1 MEGEFLLALMLRAR
15 LTLLYSTLLGGVL
28 LLFGMAVYA
37 LVNFTLIG
45 QIDQVLNDTAQ
56 EILEVARLDE
66 VGDLIIVRLPRLN
79 MNTNVYMQ
87 VWDREGRLVKSSL
100 DPNLFPAAF
109 DTQGL
114 AVTERVFHSIE
125 YDGFTMRVLSVP
137 LSVGGRSAGTMQI
150 ASSLSVVEA
159 VREDL
164 LYVLIMG
171 AIFAVLLAAIGSWL
185 VIERSL
191 APLDTVVATA
201 EQINRADDL
210 SRRIP
215 YKQLPNDEVGQLVLT
230 FNQTLER
237 LETIF
242 TSQQRFL
249 ADVSHELR
257 TPLTVIKGNVD
268 LMRRMNTLDEE
279 ILVSIDQESN
289 RLTRLVGDLLLLAQ
303 AETGKLPL
311 QQDCLELDSLLFEV
325 LQEMH
330 IFAGGKVN
338 IRLTEI
344 DQIQILGDRDR
355 LKQVLINLISNAIQY
370 TPQGGSVSL
379 SLSRANKNARVIIRD
394 TGPGIP
400 AEDLPH
406 IFERFYRTEKSRTR
420 SKTSGFG
427 LGLSIAYWIIRNHNG
442 KIEVD
447 STEGEGTTFSISL
460 PLLNPDETCP
470 PPDFDD
476 EE

>member
-1 MEGEFLLALMLRAR
+1 MLRAR

-45 QIDQVLNDTAQ
+45 QVDRLLDDTAQ
-56 EILEVARLDE
+56 EILESARVDA
-66 VGDLIIVRLPRLN
+66 VGDLTILHLPALN
-79 MNTNVYMQ
+79 MTTNVHVQ
-87 VWDREGRLVKSSL
+87 VWDRDGRLVAASL
-100 DPNLFPAAF
+100 DREEFYEAL

-114 AVTERVFHSIE
+114 ASTQKIFRSIT
-125 YDGFTMRVLSVP
+125 YRGFPMRVLSLP
-137 LSVGGRSAGTMQI
+137 LSVGGRGAGTMQVGT
-150 ASSLSVVEA
+150 SLAVIES

-164 LYVLIMG
+164 LYILIMG
-171 AIFAVLLAAIGSWL
+171 VTFAVLLAAIGSWL

-191 APLDTVVATA
+191 APLDMVVATA

-215 YKQLPNDEVGQLVLT
+215 YNQLPNDEVGQLILT

-242 TSQQRFL
+242 TSQERFL

-257 TPLTVIKGNVD
+257 TPLTVIKGNLD

-279 ILVSIDQESN
+279 ILVSIDEEAN

-311 QQDCLELDSLLFEV
+311 QKDCLELDSLLFEV
-325 LQEMH
+325 IQEMH
-330 IFAGGKVN
+330 ILAGEKIN

-344 DQIQILGDRDR
+344 DQIQVLGDRDR
-355 LKQVLINLISNAIQY
+355 LKQVLLNLISNAIQY
-370 TPQGGSVSL
+370 TPEGGEVFL
-379 SLSRANKNARVIIRD
+379 SLARKGKNAEVIIRD

-400 AEDLPH
+400 AEDMPH

-420 SKTSGFG
+420 QKTPGFG
-427 LGLSIAYWIIRNHNG
+427 LGLSIAYWIVKNHKG
-442 KIEVD
+442 KINVD
-447 STEGEGTTFSISL
+447 SVEGKGTTFSISL
-460 PLLNPDETCP
+460 PALKAEEICP
-470 PPDFDD
+470 PPDFD

>member
-1 MEGEFLLALMLRAR
+1 MLRAR

-37 LVNFTLIG
+37 LVNYTLVG
-45 QIDQVLNDTAQ
+45 QIDQVLNETAD
-56 EILEVARLDE
+56 EILESARVDA
-66 VGDLIIVRLPRLN
+66 VGELTILHLPPLN
-79 MNTNVYMQ
+79 MTTNVYVQ
-87 VWDREGRLVKSSL
+87 VWDRDGRLIAASL
-100 DPNLFPAAF
+100 DREQYPNAL

-114 AVTERVFHSIE
+114 AATDKFFRSIE
-125 YDGFTMRVLSVP
+125 YEGFPMRVLSVP
-137 LSVGGRSAGTMQI
+137 LSVGGRSAGTMQV
-150 ASSLSVVEA
+150 ASSLAVIEA
-159 VREDL
+159 MREDL
-164 LYVLIMG
+164 LYILIMG
-171 AIFAVLLAAIGSWL
+171 AIFAVLLAAIGSWM

-191 APLDTVVATA
+191 APLDNVVATT

-237 LETIF
+237 LENIF

-279 ILVSIDQESN
+279 ILVSIDQEAN

-330 IFAGGKVN
+330 IFAGDKVN

-344 DQIQILGDRDR
+344 EQVQILGDRDR

-370 TPQGGSVSL
+370 TPTGGDIWL
-379 SLSRANKNARVIIRD
+379 SLAKENKKVRVVIRD

-400 AEDLPH
+400 TEDLPH

-420 SKTSGFG
+420 SKSSGFG
-427 LGLSIAYWIIRNHNG
+427 LGLSIAYWIVRNHEG
-442 KIEVD
+442 EIKVD
-447 STEGEGTTFSISL
+447 SVEGEGTTFTISL
-460 PLLNPDETCP
+460 PMHNPEEACLPT
-470 PPDFDD
+470 DD
-476 EE
+476 V

>member
-1 MEGEFLLALMLRAR
+1 MLRAR

-37 LVNFTLIG
+37 LVNVTLIG
-45 QIDQVLNDTAQ
+45 QIDQNLEETSY
-56 EILEVARLDE
+56 EILASARVDA
-66 VGDLIIVRLPRLN
+66 VGELTILRLPDLRMDN
-79 MNTNVYMQ
+79 NVYIQ
-87 VWDREGRLVKSSL
+87 VWDRGGHLIAASFETDGAPQALDTRGLAASKKVFRSL
-100 DPNLFPAAF
+100 DYKDYPL
-109 DTQGL
+109 
-114 AVTERVFHSIE
+114 
-125 YDGFTMRVLSVP
+125 RVLSVP
-137 LSVGGRSAGTMQI
+137 LSVGGRAAGTMQV
-150 ASSLSVVEA
+150 ASGLAVIEA

-164 LYVLIMG
+164 LYIMVMG
-171 AIFAVLLAAIGSWL
+171 AIFAVLFAGIGSWL

-215 YKQLPNDEVGQLVLT
+215 YTTLPNDEVGQLVLT

-237 LETIF
+237 LESIF

-257 TPLTVIKGNVD
+257 TPLTVIKGNVG
-268 LMRRMNTLDEE
+268 LMRRMNSLDEE
-279 ILVSIDQESN
+279 ILISIDQESN

-311 QQDCLELDSLLFEV
+311 QKDCIELDSLLFEV

-330 IFAGGKVN
+330 VFAADKVN
-338 IRLTEI
+338 LKLIEI

-370 TPQGGSVSL
+370 TPVGGDISL
-379 SLSRANKNARVIIRD
+379 GLAKVKKNAQITITD

-427 LGLSIAYWIIRNHNG
+427 LGLSIAYWIIHNHQG
-442 KIEVD
+442 EIKVD
-447 STEGEGTTFSISL
+447 STEGEGTSFTIL
-460 PLLNPDETCP
+460 IPLFKGGKTCHP
-470 PPDFDD
+470 IAD
-476 EE
+476 

>member
-1 MEGEFLLALMLRAR
+1 MLRAR

-45 QIDQVLNDTAQ
+45 QIDQLLNDTAT
-56 EILEVARLDE
+56 EILESARVDA
-66 VGDLIIVRLPRLN
+66 VGELTILHLPRLN
-79 MNTNVYMQ
+79 MTTNVYIQ
-87 VWDREGRLVKSSL
+87 VWDRDGRLVASSL
-100 DPNLFPAAF
+100 DREQFPIAL

-114 AVTERVFHSIE
+114 ATSEKAYRTINYE
-125 YDGFTMRVLSVP
+125 GFLMRVLSVP

-150 ASSLSVVEA
+150 ASSLTVIESM
-159 VREDL
+159 REDL
-164 LYVLIMG
+164 LYILVMG
-171 AIFAVLLAAIGSWL
+171 AVFAVLLAAIGSWL

-191 APLDTVVATA
+191 APLDTVVETA

-215 YKQLPNDEVGQLVLT
+215 FRQLPNDEVGQLVLT
-230 FNQTLER
+230 FNETLER
-237 LETIF
+237 LESIF

-279 ILVSIDQESN
+279 ILASIDQESN

-330 IFAGGKVN
+330 IFADGKVN
-338 IRLTEI
+338 LRLTEI

-355 LKQVLINLISNAIQY
+355 LKQVLLNLISNAIQY
-370 TPQGGSVSL
+370 TPAGGDVNL
-379 SLSRANKNARVIIRD
+379 SLAKADKKARVIIRD

-406 IFERFYRTEKSRTR
+406 IFDRFYRTEKSRTR
-420 SKTSGFG
+420 SKASGFG
-427 LGLSIAYWIIRNHNG
+427 LGLSIAYWIVHNHAG
-442 KIEVD
+442 IIKVD
-447 STEGEGTTFSISL
+447 SQEGEGTAFTIAL
-460 PLLNPDETCP
+460 PMLKNSESCLPTELDP
-470 PPDFDD
+470 

>member
-1 MEGEFLLALMLRAR
+1 
-15 LTLLYSTLLGGVL
+15 
-28 LLFGMAVYA
+28 
-37 LVNFTLIG
+37 
-45 QIDQVLNDTAQ
+45 
-56 EILEVARLDE
+56 
-66 VGDLIIVRLPRLN
+66 
-79 MNTNVYMQ
+79 
-87 VWDREGRLVKSSL
+87 
-100 DPNLFPAAF
+100 
-109 DTQGL
+109 
-114 AVTERVFHSIE
+114 
-125 YDGFTMRVLSVP
+125 
-137 LSVGGRSAGTMQI
+137 MQI
-150 ASSLSVVEA
+150 ASTLAVIESVQ
-159 VREDL
+159 EDL
-164 LYVLIMG
+164 LYILVMG

-185 VIERSL
+185 VIERAL

-215 YKQLPNDEVGQLVLT
+215 YRVLPNDEVGQLVLT

-237 LETIF
+237 LESIF

-257 TPLTVIKGNVD
+257 TPLTVIKGNVA
-268 LMRRMNTLDEE
+268 LMRRINTVDEE
-279 ILVSIDQESN
+279 IMASIDQESN

-311 QQDCLELDSLLFEV
+311 QQECLELDSLLFEV
-325 LQEMH
+325 MQEMH
-330 IFAGGKVN
+330 VFSEGKVN

-370 TPQGGSVSL
+370 TPKGGEISL
-379 SLSRANKNARVIIRD
+379 SLSKADKKAHLIIRD

-420 SKTSGFG
+420 SKASGFG
-427 LGLSIAYWIIRNHNG
+427 LGLSIAYWIVYNHDG
-442 KIEVD
+442 KIDVD
-447 STEGEGTTFSISL
+447 STEGEGTAFTISL
-460 PLLNPDETCP
+460 PMVKSEEVCLSPNEFDNDE
-470 PPDFDD
+470 
-476 EE
+476 

>member
-1 MEGEFLLALMLRAR
+1 MLRAR

-45 QIDQVLNDTAQ
+45 QVDQRLNDTAQ
-56 EILEVARLDE
+56 EILEFARVDA
-66 VGDLIIVRLPRLN
+66 VGELTILHLPDLN
-79 MNTNVYMQ
+79 MTTNVYVQ
-87 VWDREGRLVKSSL
+87 VWDRDGRLIAASL
-100 DPNLFPAAF
+100 NRTQFPEAL
-109 DTQGL
+109 DTRGLSTTEKTFRSIAYQG
-114 AVTERVFHSIE
+114 V
-125 YDGFTMRVLSVP
+125 TMRVLSVP

-150 ASSLSVVEA
+150 ASSLGVIES
-159 VREDL
+159 VRENL
-164 LYVLIMG
+164 LYILIMG
-171 AIFAVLLAAIGSWL
+171 AIFAVMLAAIGSWL

-191 APLDTVVATA
+191 APLDAIVETA

-215 YKQLPNDEVGQLVLT
+215 YKHLPNDEVGQLVLT

-257 TPLTVIKGNVD
+257 TPLTVIKGNLA

-279 ILVSIDQESN
+279 ILISIDQESN

-311 QQDCLELDSLLFEV
+311 QTDCLELDSLLFEV

-330 IFAGGKVN
+330 ILAGNKVN

-355 LKQVLINLISNAIQY
+355 LKQVLLNLISNAIQY
-370 TPQGGSVSL
+370 TPEGGNISL
-379 SLSRANKNARVIIRD
+379 SLAKVDKKARLIIRD

-420 SKTSGFG
+420 SKTPGFG
-427 LGLSIAYWIIRNHNG
+427 LGLSIAFWIIHNHAG
-442 KIEVD
+442 SIDVESIEGD
-447 STEGEGTTFSISL
+447 GTTFKIFL
-460 PLLNPDETCP
+460 PLLISSDACLPPEMDEA
-470 PPDFDD
+470 
-476 EE
+476 

>member
-1 MEGEFLLALMLRAR
+1 MLRAR

-37 LVNFTLIG
+37 LVNVTLIG
-45 QIDQVLNDTAQ
+45 QIDELLNSTAQ
-56 EILEVARLDE
+56 EILEVARVDSVGELTILHLPPLD
-66 VGDLIIVRLPRLN
+66 
-79 MNTNVYMQ
+79 MATNIYVQ
-87 VWDREGRLVKSSL
+87 VWDREGRLVSSSL
-100 DPNLFPAAF
+100 DRAEFSEPLNIS
-109 DTQGL
+109 GL
-114 AVTERVFHSIE
+114 TVLETDFRSIKYHSVPLRV
-125 YDGFTMRVLSVP
+125 MSVP
-137 LSVGGRSAGTMQI
+137 LSVGGRGAGTMQV
-150 ASSLSVVEA
+150 ATSLVVIDS

-164 LYVLIMG
+164 LYILIMT
-171 AIFAVLLAAIGSWL
+171 AIFAVILVGIGSWFT
-185 VIERSL
+185 IERSL
-191 APLDTVVATA
+191 APLDTIVETA

-215 YKQLPNDEVGQLVLT
+215 HKHLPNDEIGQLVLT

-257 TPLTVIKGNVD
+257 TPLTVIKGNVG
-268 LMRRMNTLDEE
+268 LMRRMDAVDEE
-279 ILVSIDQESN
+279 TLASIDEEAN

-303 AETGKLPL
+303 AETGNIPL
-311 QQDCLELDSLLFEV
+311 QREKLELDGLLFEV

-330 IFAGGKVN
+330 VLAAGK
-338 IRLTEI
+338 IKIKLTEI

-355 LKQVLINLISNAIQY
+355 LKQVLLNLISNAVQY
-370 TPQGGSVSL
+370 TPEGGEISL
-379 SLSRANKNARVIIRD
+379 SLSKKKKKACLLIQD

-420 SKTSGFG
+420 SKNAGFG
-427 LGLSIAYWIIRNHNG
+427 LGLSIAYWIIEKHKG
-442 KIEVD
+442 KINVK
-447 STEGEGTTFSISL
+447 STEGQGTSFEILL
-460 PLLNPDETCP
+460 PLL
-470 PPDFDD
+470 
-476 EE
+476 

>member
-1 MEGEFLLALMLRAR
+1 MLRAR

-28 LLFGMAVYA
+28 LLFGMAVYS
-37 LVNFTLIG
+37 LINFTLLG
-45 QIDQVLNDTAQ
+45 QVDQVLNDTAQ
-56 EILEVARLDE
+56 EILEVARVDAVGELTILHLPPLD
-66 VGDLIIVRLPRLN
+66 
-79 MNTNVYMQ
+79 MTTNVYVQ
-87 VWDREGRLVKSSL
+87 VWDRDGRLVAASL
-100 DPNLFPAAF
+100 DRSQFPEAL

-114 AVTERVFHSIE
+114 STVEKVFRSID
-125 YDGFTMRVLSVP
+125 YQGFPMRVLSVP
-137 LSVGGRSAGTMQI
+137 LSVGGRGAGTMQV
-150 ASSLSVVEA
+150 ASSLAMITS

-164 LYVLIMG
+164 LYILIMG
-171 AIFAVLLAAIGSWL
+171 AIFAVMLAAIGSWL

-191 APLDTVVATA
+191 APLDAVVETA

-215 YKQLPNDEVGQLVLT
+215 YRHLPNDEVGQLVLT

-242 TSQQRFL
+242 SSQQRFL

-257 TPLTVIKGNVD
+257 TPLTVIKGNLD
-268 LMRRMNTLDEE
+268 LMRRMDTLDEE

-311 QQDCLELDSLLFEV
+311 QQDCLELDGLLFEV

-330 IFAGGKVN
+330 ILAGERVTL
-338 IRLTEI
+338 RLTEI

-355 LKQVLINLISNAIQY
+355 LKQVLLNLISNAIQY
-370 TPQGGSVSL
+370 TPEGGNISL
-379 SLSRANKNARVIIRD
+379 SLAKTSKKARLIIRD

-420 SKTSGFG
+420 SKTPGFG
-427 LGLSIAYWIIRNHNG
+427 LGLSIAYWIIHNHEG
-442 KIEVD
+442 KIDVD
-447 STEGEGTTFSISL
+447 SVEGQGTTFTITL
-460 PLLNPDETCP
+460 PLLDPSKACP
-470 PPDFDD
+470 PPELDG
-476 EE
+476 E

>member
-1 MEGEFLLALMLRAR
+1 MLRAR

-45 QIDQVLNDTAQ
+45 QVDQQLNDTAQ
-56 EILEVARLDE
+56 EILEFARVDA
-66 VGDLIIVRLPRLN
+66 VGELTILRLPDLN
-79 MNTNVYMQ
+79 MTTNVYVQ
-87 VWDREGRLVKSSL
+87 VWNREGRLIASSL
-100 DPNLFPAAF
+100 NRTQFPQAL
-109 DTQGL
+109 DTSGLSATEKIFRSIDYQG
-114 AVTERVFHSIE
+114 V
-125 YDGFTMRVLSVP
+125 TMRVLSVP
-137 LSVGGRSAGTMQI
+137 LSVGGRSAGTMQV
-150 ASSLSVVEA
+150 ASSLAVIESVH
-159 VREDL
+159 EDL
-164 LYVLIMG
+164 LYILIMG
-171 AIFAVLLAAIGSWL
+171 AIFAVMLAAIGSWL

-191 APLDTVVATA
+191 APLDVVVETTK
-201 EQINRADDL
+201 QINRADDL

-215 YKQLPNDEVGQLVLT
+215 YKRLPNDEVGQLVLT

-257 TPLTVIKGNVD
+257 TPLTVIKGNLA

-311 QQDCLELDSLLFEV
+311 QIDCLELDSLLFEV

-330 IFAGGKVN
+330 ILAGNKVH

-355 LKQVLINLISNAIQY
+355 LKQVLLNLISNAIQY
-370 TPQGGSVSL
+370 TPEGGNIFL
-379 SLSRANKNARVIIRD
+379 SLAKVDKKARLILRD

-420 SKTSGFG
+420 SKTPGFG
-427 LGLSIAYWIIRNHNG
+427 LGLSIAYWIIHNHAG
-442 KIEVD
+442 KIDVE
-447 STEGEGTTFSISL
+447 SIEGEGTTFNIFL
-460 PLLNPDETCP
+460 PLLTSSNACP
-470 PPDFDD
+470 PPEMD
-476 EE
+476 EA

>member
-1 MEGEFLLALMLRAR
+1 MLRAK

-28 LLFGMAVYA
+28 LLFGVAVYA

-45 QIDQVLNDTAQ
+45 QIDQLLNDTAQ
-56 EILEVARLDE
+56 EILESARVDS
-66 VGDLIIVRLPRLN
+66 VGELTILHLPRLN
-79 MNTNVYMQ
+79 MTTNVYVQ
-87 VWDREGRLVKSSL
+87 VWDRGGRLIASSL
-100 DPNLFPAAF
+100 DRDEFPAAL

-114 AVTERVFHSIE
+114 AATERVFRSID
-125 YDGFTMRVLSVP
+125 YNGSPTRVLSLP
-137 LSVGGRSAGTMQI
+137 LSVGGRSAGTMQV
-150 ASSLSVVEA
+150 ASSLAVTES

-164 LYVLIMG
+164 LYVLVMG
-171 AIFAVLLAAIGSWL
+171 TIFAVMLAAIGSWL

-215 YKQLPNDEVGQLVLT
+215 HKQLPNDEVGQLVLT

-237 LETIF
+237 LESIF

-268 LMRRMNTLDEE
+268 LMRRMKTLDEE

-311 QQDCLELDSLLFEV
+311 QQECLELDSLLFEV

-330 IFAGGKVN
+330 IFANGKVN

-370 TPQGGSVSL
+370 TPKDGNVYL
-379 SLSRANKNARVIIRD
+379 SLAKADKKARVIIRD

-427 LGLSIAYWIIRNHNG
+427 LGLSIVYWIVHNHSG
-442 KIEVD
+442 TIDVD
-447 STEGEGTTFSISL
+447 SAAGEGTTFTIIL
-460 PLLNPDETCP
+460 PMLNASETYHPPELDE
-470 PPDFDD
+470 D
-476 EE
+476 

>member
-1 MEGEFLLALMLRAR
+1 MLRAR

-45 QIDQVLNDTAQ
+45 QIDQLLDKTAD
-56 EILEVARLDE
+56 EILATARVDA
-66 VGDLIIVRLPRLN
+66 VGDLTVLHLPRLN
-79 MNTNVYMQ
+79 MATNAYVQ
-87 VWDREGRLVKSSL
+87 VWDRDGRLVASSIDRDQFATTL
-100 DPNLFPAAF
+100 

-114 AVTERVFHSIE
+114 AATEKTFRSIDYE
-125 YDGFTMRVLSVP
+125 GFPMRVLSVP

-150 ASSLSVVEA
+150 ASSLAVIES

-171 AIFAVLLAAIGSWL
+171 AIFAILLAAIGSWL

-191 APLDTVVATA
+191 APLDIVVETT

-215 YKQLPNDEVGQLVLT
+215 YKQLPNDEVGQLIIT

-237 LETIF
+237 LENIF

-279 ILVSIDQESN
+279 IL
-289 RLTRLVGDLLLLAQ
+289 G
-303 AETGKLPL
+303 
-311 QQDCLELDSLLFEV
+311 
-325 LQEMH
+325 
-330 IFAGGKVN
+330 
-338 IRLTEI
+338 
-344 DQIQILGDRDR
+344 
-355 LKQVLINLISNAIQY
+355 
-370 TPQGGSVSL
+370 
-379 SLSRANKNARVIIRD
+379 
-394 TGPGIP
+394 
-400 AEDLPH
+400 
-406 IFERFYRTEKSRTR
+406 
-420 SKTSGFG
+420 
-427 LGLSIAYWIIRNHNG
+427 
-442 KIEVD
+442 
-447 STEGEGTTFSISL
+447 
-460 PLLNPDETCP
+460 
-470 PPDFDD
+470 
-476 EE
+476 

>member
-1 MEGEFLLALMLRAR
+1 MLRAK

-28 LLFGMAVYA
+28 LLFGMGVYTI
-37 LVNFTLIG
+37 VNFTLIG
-45 QIDQVLNDTAQ
+45 QIDQVLNDTSRD
-56 EILEVARLDE
+56 ILEVARVDA
-66 VGDLIIVRLPRLN
+66 VGDLTILHLPPLN
-79 MNTNVYMQ
+79 MTTNVYVQ
-87 VWDREGRLVKSSL
+87 VWDRDGRLIASSL
-100 DPNLFPAAF
+100 ERENFNAAF

-114 AVTERVFHSIE
+114 AARDKEYRTIE
-125 YDGFTMRVLSVP
+125 YQNTQMRVLSVP

-150 ASSLSVVEA
+150 ASSLEVIETM
-159 VREDL
+159 REDL
-164 LYVLIMG
+164 LYILVMG
-171 AIFAVLLAAIGSWL
+171 AIFAVLLAGVGSWL

-191 APLDTVVATA
+191 APLDTVVETA
-201 EQINRADDL
+201 GQINRADDL

-215 YKQLPNDEVGQLVLT
+215 YRHLANDEVGDLVLT

-237 LETIF
+237 LENIF

-268 LMRRMNTLDEE
+268 LMRRINTLDEE

-311 QQDCLELDSLLFEV
+311 QQDCLELDSLIFEV

-330 IFAGGKVN
+330 IFADGKVN
-338 IRLTEI
+338 LRLTEI

-370 TPQGGSVSL
+370 TPAGGDVSL
-379 SLSRANKNARVIIRD
+379 SLAKEKKKARVIIHD

-400 AEDLPH
+400 TEDLPH

-420 SKTSGFG
+420 SKASGFG
-427 LGLSIAYWIIRNHNG
+427 LGLSIAYWIVHNHKGTIN
-442 KIEVD
+442 VD
-447 STEGEGTTFSISL
+447 SKTGEGTTFTILL
-460 PLLNPDETCP
+460 PMLEPDESCSP
-470 PPDFDD
+470 PELDI